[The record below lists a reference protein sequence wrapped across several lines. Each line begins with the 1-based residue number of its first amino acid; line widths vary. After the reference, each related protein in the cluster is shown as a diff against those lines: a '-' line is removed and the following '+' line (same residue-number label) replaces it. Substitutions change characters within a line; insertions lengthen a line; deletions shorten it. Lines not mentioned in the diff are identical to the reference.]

1 MKNFIQLVQ
10 YFTILTFNLKIYN
23 LLTIFAP
30 FINFN
35 FSIDLMKIWKFLNN
49 LKIFFNCFLHRRSNL
64 IISYFFSDF

>member
-35 FSIDLMKIWKFLNN
+35 FSIDLMKI
-49 LKIFFNCFLHRRSNL
+49 
-64 IISYFFSDF
+64 